1 MRYGSY
7 PHTLWIHSPLGS
19 TSAHDPGQGRPL
31 GAFAFCGGAPVKAA
45 ILIDGGY
52 FLKRL
57 GSVRRDVDM
66 QSAEAVDKAI
76 GQLVDS
82 HLKQLNEVEK
92 AGNPYSLLYR
102 CFFYDALPY
111 MEKGHMPVSG
121 KAIDYAKSDQ
131 AKFRLA
137 LFDLLRRRANFAV
150 RLGQVRKERTLQVR
164 IPAGVDDG
172 SRIRLAGEGDAGA
185 RGGPRGDLYIFLG
198 VTPHELFERDG
209 LDLHCTVP
217 VPMTVA
223 ALGGEIEAPCLM
235 GGPDCD
241 GTCRIEVKVPEGSQT
256 GRTVRLI
263 RHSAARDHECQLDD

>member
-1 MRYGSY
+1 M
-7 PHTLWIHSPLGS
+7 
-19 TSAHDPGQGRPL
+19 
-31 GAFAFCGGAPVKAA
+31 KAA

-66 QSAEAVDKAI
+66 LNAEAVDKAI

-111 MEKGHMPVSG
+111 MEKGHLPISG

-150 RLGQVRKERTLQVR
+150 RLGQVRKERSWILSEDAQKAILNGTRKPADLKDEDFYPGLRQKAVDMRIGVDIASISLKRQADTIVLVAGDSDFVPASKLARREGVR
-164 IPAGVDDG
+164 IVLDPMWRSVEA
-172 SRIRLAGEGDAGA
+172 S
-185 RGGPRGDLYIFLG
+185 
-198 VTPHELFERDG
+198 LFEHIDG
-209 LDLHCTVP
+209 LRSGFSRP
-217 VPMTVA
+217 KPKEKA
-223 ALGGEIEAPCLM
+223 AEAAPA
-235 GGPDCD
+235 PQPQDPA
-241 GTCRIEVKVPEGSQT
+241 E
-256 GRTVRLI
+256 
-263 RHSAARDHECQLDD
+263 